1 MRDGVSLA
9 LLHQHEWPTVLSL
22 SSDSIMCFHP
32 RFLFLFL
39 LNCFGKAST
48 MLYNCGNSVHSFFFS
63 IFFSQDFSFSHGV
76 CCFLYD
82 FGKYYLSI
90 IIKMLTWDAFSIFSS
105 PFCFFLFFSKIKY
118 FLIFRHTVLIYS
130 FCFMSQTI
138 VPRCFPAG
146 LARVIRKCPL
156 CISKH
161 FLALLQCDFFYFIN
175 LWKELLKS
183 SFPKFV
189 HLLSSVNP

>member
-1 MRDGVSLA
+1 
-9 LLHQHEWPTVLSL
+9 
-22 SSDSIMCFHP
+22 
-32 RFLFLFL
+32 
-39 LNCFGKAST
+39 
-48 MLYNCGNSVHSFFFS
+48 MLCNCGNNVHSFFFS
-63 IFFSQDFSFSHGV
+63 IFFSQDLSFSHGV

-82 FGKYYLSI
+82 FGNYYLSI

-105 PFCFFLFFSKIKY
+105 PSCFFLFFSKIKY

-146 LARVIRKCPL
+146 LAHVIRKCPL

-175 LWKELLKS
+175 FWKELLKS
-183 SFPKFV
+183 SFPKICFFAFLCEPVSDYLYLLCYVELHIHDNYGFV
-189 HLLSSVNP
+189 G

>member
-32 RFLFLFL
+32 CFLLLFL

-48 MLYNCGNSVHSFFFS
+48 RLYNCGNNVHSFFFS
-63 IFFSQDFSFSHGV
+63 IFFSQDLLFSHGV

-82 FGKYYLSI
+82 FGNYYLSI

-146 LARVIRKCPL
+146 LAHVIRKCPL

-161 FLALLQCDFFYFIN
+161 FF
-175 LWKELLKS
+175 S
-183 SFPKFV
+183 SAAI
-189 HLLSSVNP
+189 